1 MSAAV
6 ERAPQKLFSGFFPA
20 PGGKGVQ
27 KIRRVATASLP
38 LIPFTL
44 CKVESKRGSLAEQTE
59 HPKKGAPAQVKGQGA
74 LDKNKQRVRRGSGGL
89 LEMRGVSAHPSTRE
103 GGGGSALLGRLF
115 LEVFEGFLS

>member
-1 MSAAV
+1 MCGSHRPNLKV
-6 ERAPQKLFSGFFPA
+6 KGGQVDRIDTLKK
-20 PGGKGVQ
+20 GGKCHTFHTLKKG
-27 KIRRVATASLP
+27 RV
-38 LIPFTL
+38 
-44 CKVESKRGSLAEQTE
+44 RQTE

-74 LDKNKQRVRRGSGGL
+74 LDKNKQRVRRGAGGL